1 MNEHGP
7 SLRQNSFSIT
17 SITQWRSA
25 KVYCINELHIHFF
38 DFLISRH
45 FTNQITLQQSVA
57 SKLNLIFKVSQTK
70 REIFHFAPTWGIKN
84 EARMGKL
91 LKGVTQLLQNFEMNL
106 MPVLLLYFS
115 SYRSIKTWNLY
126 FKNME
131 KKAIRWCIE
140 TPKHFHY

>member
-1 MNEHGP
+1 MEKRE
-7 SLRQNSFSIT
+7 SVLYQWIAYSFFRFSYLQAFYKPNNIT
-17 SITQWRSA
+17 IKRS
-25 KVYCINELHIHFF
+25 
-38 DFLISRH
+38 
-45 FTNQITLQQSVA
+45 
-57 SKLNLIFKVSQTK
+57 FKVKSYFQSQPNKET
-70 REIFHFAPTWGIKN
+70 EIFHFAPTWGIKN